1 MRLQRFRTGPCS
13 VTLNEVKDIAS
24 TPAAFAQ
31 DDRRKE
37 PYEEADSYAS
47 KNSQTLRLTE
57 GSKALAKSYF
67 NIS

>member
-13 VTLNEVKDIAS
+13 VILNEVKIAS
-24 TPAAFAQ
+24 IPAAFAQ